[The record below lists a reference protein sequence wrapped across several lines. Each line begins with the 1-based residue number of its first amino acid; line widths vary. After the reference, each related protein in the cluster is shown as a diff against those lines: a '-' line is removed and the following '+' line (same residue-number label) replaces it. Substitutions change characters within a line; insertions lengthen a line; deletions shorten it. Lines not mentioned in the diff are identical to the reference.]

1 MRLLSAVICA
11 TLLASCG
18 GGSRSTQRWVDNLV
32 QRFNVPDCADAT
44 LLRGGRNPD
53 VSKPGARWTYAAGDD
68 CIVQMKAAFAIIGF
82 ERVGAS
88 TYRYVSQSGWYE
100 LVELA
105 PADGARQATIIWET
119 INP

>member
-1 MRLLSAVICA
+1 MRILLAVICA
-11 TLLASCG
+11 TLLVSCG
-18 GGSRSTQRWVDNLV
+18 EGPRSPQRWVDNLV

-53 VSKPGARWTYAAGDD
+53 VSKPGAMWIYAAGDD
-68 CIVQMKAAFAIIGF
+68 CIADMKAAFAIIGF

-88 TYRYVSQSGWYE
+88 TYRYASQNGWYE

-105 PADGARQATIIWET
+105 PSDDTRRATIIWET
-119 INP
+119 IDP